1 MSNSD
6 SQQFI
11 STFFNKINN
20 IIEKKGG
27 KRKNKFAYKKILKK
41 QKGGVND
48 GELDLPVPLNDR
60 DIFDIIQLQNTI
72 QTNPSLKQNTT
83 INIISSTNLAD
94 EDIVDEFTKH
104 IKLILENI
112 NTNPKAAI
120 DMTPEELQ
128 IFSLYLSYKNLASDT
143 RVASSI
149 LDNSLSQINS
159 LSAEEKVIIEDSSTQ
174 ENLTL
179 SSNLYKN
186 ISGANNLTD
195 KIEESIDTIKENANK
210 EINTITILYK
220 DGASPQEISSAS
232 TSSFLNLFGYLSF
245 LFSLL
250 SCFQNRLSDYNN
262 NTLKTKNPIL
272 YSIISVIYTTIS
284 FILFCIGKIFMFLW
298 NTRIGRLYILF
309 VFLKLYKE
317 NNSVAVFIAN
327 TIVQLIG
334 MVDKSLG
341 ASEYINVF
349 MINIQKT
356 LINSIPNLLN
366 NESVKALLSSSIA
379 SALMNPTVLANFM
392 NSLTHELS
400 SQIIQQSI
408 PIISESLKDTISNAT
423 PEMIQTI
430 TQGISQQIGPQILT
444 AITEGTANMASELA
458 PSLIEGIS
466 TTVTGNVQSMVTN
479 AATTAITEAG
489 KNMAQQQITGSIING
504 VSNVALTYGAQFVS
518 YYLTGDTNA
527 ANLITNSVGGK
538 RTIKNSK
545 KIKKT
550 KNTKYNK
557 NFNSKKLV
565 KYSKTIRKY

>member
-1 MSNSD
+1 
-6 SQQFI
+6 
-11 STFFNKINN
+11 
-20 IIEKKGG
+20 
-27 KRKNKFAYKKILKK
+27 
-41 QKGGVND
+41 
-48 GELDLPVPLNDR
+48 
-60 DIFDIIQLQNTI
+60 
-72 QTNPSLKQNTT
+72 
-83 INIISSTNLAD
+83 
-94 EDIVDEFTKH
+94 
-104 IKLILENI
+104 
-112 NTNPKAAI
+112 
-120 DMTPEELQ
+120 
-128 IFSLYLSYKNLASDT
+128 
-143 RVASSI
+143 
-149 LDNSLSQINS
+149 
-159 LSAEEKVIIEDSSTQ
+159 
-174 ENLTL
+174 
-179 SSNLYKN
+179 
-186 ISGANNLTD
+186 
-195 KIEESIDTIKENANK
+195 
-210 EINTITILYK
+210 
-220 DGASPQEISSAS
+220 
-232 TSSFLNLFGYLSF
+232 
-245 LFSLL
+245 
-250 SCFQNRLSDYNN
+250 
-262 NTLKTKNPIL
+262 
-272 YSIISVIYTTIS
+272 
-284 FILFCIGKIFMFLW
+284 MFLW

-317 NNSVAVFIAN
+317 NNTVAVFIAN

-349 MINIQKT
+349 MINTQKI

-366 NESVKALLSSSIA
+366 NESIKALLSSSIA
-379 SALMNPTVLANFM
+379 SALMNPTVLANFI
-392 NSLTHELS
+392 NSLTPELS

-408 PIISESLKDTISNAT
+408 PIISESLKDTITGAT
-423 PEMIQTI
+423 PEMIQAI
-430 TQGISQQIGPQILT
+430 TQGITQQIGPQILT

-538 RTIKNSK
+538 RTRKNSK
-545 KIKKT
+545 KFKKT